1 MLFQPLELLFL
12 NLRLSSDQIDVIEN
26 DRLRREM
33 SILLFMR

>member
-12 NLRLSSDQIDVIEN
+12 NLRPSSDQIDVIEN